1 MLTIKRIT
9 MRNFFSFGNAPQEL
23 EFQGRDISLVLGQ
36 NNDVVVEGGDSAGRR
51 NGVGKSA
58 IIQGLVFGL
67 YGKSVGNDIKIP
79 NLVNKTNT
87 KQCEVIVEFDKDGI
101 EYRIERGRSPTYFNF
116 LTIKDGNVI
125 EDDSRGEKKDT
136 QEELNEILGISQTLF
151 EHIVVLNA
159 NVDPFLSLSAQKQR
173 DMIEELLGITQLT
186 EKAELLKDMQK
197 DSKKTA
203 EQEKFKIDTLI
214 ASNERIQ
221 KSIENLQTQ
230 ANNFETTKH
239 NKIESLKLQLTE
251 FDFADK
257 FGFESLY
264 ASAKEMEEAIEH
276 NNKRSVLENRLNSLI
291 QKREQYDQQLQT
303 NKVLVLNK
311 INELKAIDISA
322 ELALH
327 EELDVWYQLE
337 GILQQ
342 NTSTKMFKSQSI
354 KQTELDLVRLN
365 DSLTKEYSKL
375 KTIEDSKCPMCEGEL
390 KNDHNHAVMVDKIK
404 TTIEE
409 LSSQILQGEY
419 NISVTTEEID
429 ELEIFEMPPK
439 PVTKYATLAEAKLHE
454 HMLAENTA
462 KYEAEDVNIYD
473 DELVS
478 TYTELEGMELKE
490 YDIVFST
497 NEVQQFEMKYKS
509 LKEQL
514 QREESNS
521 NPYFD
526 QIETLKTDSLQ
537 VVDYSLYNEME
548 KLSTHQ
554 DFLVKLLLNKDSYIR
569 KMIIEQNISFLNTR
583 LQFYIEQCDSEHSV
597 KFMNDLSVEITLNE
611 QLYDYKQLS
620 RGERTRVNIALS
632 LAFRDAYESLYQPIN
647 ILFCDEY
654 IDVGLDASGVNR
666 IWSIFSDFSVIQ
678 NKNVYVISHREELL
692 TKTDNILKIVKED
705 GFSSLEWS
713 SIDEIF

>member
-87 KQCEVIVEFDKDGI
+87 KQCEVVVEFEKDGQ

-125 EDDSRGEKKDT
+125 DDDSRGEKKDT
-136 QEELNEILGISQTLF
+136 QEELTEILGISQTLF

-159 NVDPFLSLSAQKQR
+159 NVDPFLSLSVQKQR

-230 ANNFETTKH
+230 ANNFESTKL
-239 NKIESLKLQLTE
+239 NKIESLKTQLLE
-251 FDFADK
+251 FDFVDK
-257 FGFESLY
+257 FGFEPLY
-264 ASAKEMEEAIEH
+264 TSAKDMEDAIEH
-276 NNKRSVLENRLNSLI
+276 NNKRSVLENRLNSLML
-291 QKREQYDQQLQT
+291 KREQYDQQLQE
-303 NKVLVLNK
+303 NKLAILNK
-311 INELKAIDISA
+311 INELKSIDISA

-327 EELDVWYQLE
+327 EELDVWNQLE
-337 GILQQ
+337 SILKT
-342 NTSTKMFKSQSI
+342 NTSTKMYKEQEI
-354 KQTELDLVRLN
+354 QRHKAELVRLN
-365 DSLTKEYSKL
+365 TSVQKETEKLT
-375 KTIEDSKCPMCEGEL
+375 TIESSKCPMCNSTL
-390 KNDHNHAVMVDKIK
+390 SDDHNHSDMVNKINETLNDLASK
-404 TTIEE
+404 
-409 LSSQILQGEY
+409 ILEVEY
-419 NISVTTEEID
+419 DISMAYESID
-429 ELEIFEMPPK
+429 ELEIFDMPPK
-439 PVTKYATLAEAKLHE
+439 PVTKYRTLAEAKLHE

-462 KYEAEDVNIYD
+462 KYESDEVNIYD
-473 DELVS
+473 EELIS

-490 YDIVFST
+490 YDVVFST
-497 NEVQQFEMKYKS
+497 NEVKQLEMKYKS
-509 LKEQL
+509 LVDQL
-514 QREESNS
+514 NREESTK

-537 VVDYSLYNEME
+537 VINYDLYNEME
-548 KLSTHQ
+548 KLATHQ
-554 DFLVKLLLNKDSYIR
+554 DFLVKLLLNKDSYVR
-569 KMIIEQNISFLNTR
+569 KRIIEQNITFLNNR
-583 LQFYIEQCDSEHSV
+583 LQFYIEQCDSEHYV
-597 KFMNDLSVEITLNE
+597 KFMNDLSVEITLND
-611 QLYDYKQLS
+611 QSYDYKQLS
-620 RGERTRVNIALS
+620 RGERTRVNVALS
-632 LAFRDAYESLYQPIN
+632 LAFRDTYESLYQGIN
-647 ILFCDEY
+647 LIMIDEM
-654 IDVGLDASGVNR
+654 IDVGLDPSGITR
-666 IWSIFSDFSVIQ
+666 MWTIFADLAVIQ
-678 NKNVYVISHREELL
+678 RKNVFVISHKEELL
-692 TKTDNILKIVKED
+692 SKTDNILKIVKED
-705 GFSSLEWS
+705 GFSTIEYSTL
-713 SIDEIF
+713 DDMF

>member
-1 MLTIKRIT
+1 

-36 NNDVVVEGGDSAGRR
+36 NNDVVVEGGDSTGRR

-87 KQCEVIVEFDKDGI
+87 KQCEVIVEFEKDGQ

-230 ANNFETTKH
+230 ANNFETTKL

-264 ASAKEMEEAIEH
+264 VSAKEMEEAIEH
-276 NNKRSVLENRLNSLI
+276 NNKRSVLENRLNSLM

-303 NKVLVLNK
+303 NKVLVLDK
-311 INELKAIDISA
+311 INELKAIDINA

-327 EELDVWYQLE
+327 EELEVWYQLE
-337 GILQQ
+337 GILKQ
-342 NTSTKMFKSQSI
+342 NTSTKMFKSQTI

-404 TTIEE
+404 TTIED
-409 LSSQILQGEY
+409 LSSQIIQGEY
-419 NISVTTEEID
+419 NISITTEEID
-429 ELEIFEMPPK
+429 ALEIFDMPPK
-439 PVTKYATLAEAKLHE
+439 PVTKYTTLAEAKLHE

-462 KYEAEDVNIYD
+462 KYEAEEVNIYD
-473 DELVS
+473 DELVT

-490 YDIVFST
+490 YDVVFST
-497 NEVQQFEMKYKS
+497 HEVQQLEMQYKS

-514 QREESNS
+514 QREESHA

-537 VVDYSLYNEME
+537 VVNYDLYNEME
-548 KLSTHQ
+548 KLATHQ

-597 KFMNDLSVEITLNE
+597 KFMNDLSVEITLND

-632 LAFRDAYESLYQPIN
+632 LAFRDTYESLYQTIN
-647 ILFCDEY
+647 IIYVDEVL
-654 IDVGLDASGVNR
+654 DQGLDSSGISR
-666 IWSIFSDFSVIQ
+666 IWTIFKDLSVIN
-678 NKNVYVISHREELL
+678 NKNIFIISHREELL
-692 TKTDNILKIVKED
+692 SKTDNILKIVKED

-713 SIDEIF
+713 SIDDIF

>member
-1 MLTIKRIT
+1 

-87 KQCEVIVEFDKDGI
+87 KQCEVIVEFEKDGQ

-221 KSIENLQTQ
+221 KSVENLQTQ
-230 ANNFETTKH
+230 ANTFESNKL
-239 NKIESLKLQLTE
+239 NKIESLKTQLTE

-264 ASAKEMEEAIEH
+264 VSAKEMEEAIEH
-276 NNKRSVLENRLNSLI
+276 NNKRSVLENRLNSLM

-311 INELKAIDISA
+311 INELKSIDISA

-337 GILQQ
+337 GILKQ
-342 NTSTKMFKSQSI
+342 NTSTKMFKEQTI
-354 KQTELDLVRLN
+354 KRSKAELERLN
-365 DSLTKEYSKL
+365 TSLQQESDKL
-375 KTIEDSKCPMCEGEL
+375 STIEDSKCPMCNSTL
-390 KNDHNHAVMVDKIK
+390 QDDHNHSDMVSKINE
-404 TTIEE
+404 T
-409 LSSQILQGEY
+409 LNDLASQILKVEY
-419 NISVTTEEID
+419 DISIAYEEMD
-429 ELEIFEMPPK
+429 ALEIFEMPPK
-439 PVTKYATLAEAKLHE
+439 PVTKYSTLAEAKLHE

-462 KYEAEDVNIYD
+462 KYEEEEVNIYD
-473 DELVS
+473 EELIS
-478 TYTELEGMELKE
+478 TYTELEGTELKE
-490 YDIVFST
+490 YDVVFST
-497 NEVQQFEMKYKS
+497 HEVQQLEMQYKS

-514 QREESNS
+514 QREESNV

-537 VVDYSLYNEME
+537 VVNYDLYNEME
-548 KLSTHQ
+548 KLATHQ
-554 DFLVKLLLNKDSYIR
+554 DFLVKLLLNKDSYVR
-569 KMIIEQNISFLNTR
+569 KRIIEQNITFLNSR
-583 LQFYIEQCDSEHSV
+583 LQFYIEQCDSEHFV
-597 KFMNDLSVEITLNE
+597 KFMNDLSVEITLND
-611 QLYDYKQLS
+611 QSYDYKQLS
-620 RGERTRVNIALS
+620 RGERTRVNVALS
-632 LAFRDAYESLYQPIN
+632 LAFRDTYESLYQGIN
-647 ILFCDEY
+647 LIMIDEM
-654 IDVGLDASGVNR
+654 IDVGLDPSGITR
-666 IWSIFSDFSVIQ
+666 MWTIFADLAVIQ
-678 NKNVYVISHREELL
+678 RKNVFVISHKEELL
-692 TKTDNILKIVKED
+692 SKTDNILKIVKED
-705 GFSSLEWS
+705 GFSTIEYSSL
-713 SIDEIF
+713 DDMF

>member
-1 MLTIKRIT
+1 

-87 KQCEVIVEFDKDGI
+87 KQCEVVVEFEKDGI

-230 ANNFETTKH
+230 ANNFEATKLS
-239 NKIESLKLQLTE
+239 KIESLKTQLTE

-257 FGFESLY
+257 FGFEPLY
-264 ASAKEMEEAIEH
+264 VSAKEMEEAIEH
-276 NNKRSVLENRLNSLI
+276 NNKRSVLENRLNSLM

-337 GILQQ
+337 GILKQ

-404 TTIEE
+404 TTIED
-409 LSSQILQGEY
+409 LSSQIIQGEY
-419 NISVTTEEID
+419 NISITTEEID
-429 ELEIFEMPPK
+429 DLEIFELPPK
-439 PVTKYATLAEAKLHE
+439 PVTKYSTLAEAKLHE

-462 KYEAEDVNIYD
+462 KYEAEEVNIYD

-490 YDIVFST
+490 YDVVFST
-497 NEVQQFEMKYKS
+497 HEVQQLEMKYKS

-514 QREESNS
+514 QREENNA

-537 VVDYSLYNEME
+537 VVNYDLYNEME
-548 KLSTHQ
+548 KLATHQ
-554 DFLVKLLLNKDSYIR
+554 DFLVKLLLNKDSYVR
-569 KMIIEQNISFLNTR
+569 KRIIEQNITFLNSR
-583 LQFYIEQCDSEHSV
+583 LQFYIEQCDSEHFV
-597 KFMNDLSVEITLNE
+597 KFMNDLSVEITLND
-611 QLYDYKQLS
+611 QSYDYKQLS
-620 RGERTRVNIALS
+620 RGERTRVNVALS
-632 LAFRDAYESLYQPIN
+632 LAFRDTYESLYQAIN
-647 ILFCDEY
+647 LIMIDEM
-654 IDVGLDASGVNR
+654 IDVGLDPSGITR
-666 IWSIFSDFSVIQ
+666 MWTIFADLAVIQ
-678 NKNVYVISHREELL
+678 RKNVFVISHKEELL
-692 TKTDNILKIVKED
+692 SKTDNILKIVKED
-705 GFSSLEWS
+705 GFSTIEYSSL
-713 SIDEIF
+713 DDMF

>member
-36 NNDVVVEGGDSAGRR
+36 NNDVVVEGGDSTGRR

-87 KQCEVIVEFDKDGI
+87 KQCEVIVEFEKDGT

-230 ANNFETTKH
+230 ANNFESAKL
-239 NKIESLKLQLTE
+239 NKIIELQSKLSEFSLTE
-251 FDFADK
+251 QY
-257 FGFESLY
+257 GFEPFY
-264 ASAKEMEEAIEH
+264 INAKEMEDAIEH
-276 NNKRSVLENRLNSLI
+276 NNKRSVLENRLNSVM

-327 EELDVWYQLE
+327 EELDVWNQLDS
-337 GILQQ
+337 ILKT
-342 NTSTKMFKSQSI
+342 NTSTKMFKEQNI
-354 KQTELDLVRLN
+354 RQNKKELERLAT
-365 DSLTKEYSKL
+365 SVKKEEDKL
-375 KTIEDSKCPMCEGEL
+375 ATVEDSKCPMCNSTLE
-390 KNDHNHAVMVDKIK
+390 NDHNHSDMVSKI
-404 TTIEE
+404 TETLEE
-409 LSSQILQGEY
+409 LKSQIVKVEY
-419 NISVTTEEID
+419 SISITLEEID
-429 ELEIFEMPPK
+429 ELEIFDMPPK

-462 KYEAEDVNIYD
+462 KYESDEVNIYD
-473 DELVS
+473 DELVA

-490 YDIVFST
+490 YEVVLST
-497 NEVQQFEMKYKS
+497 SEVQQLEMTYKS
-509 LKEQL
+509 LKQQL
-514 QREESNS
+514 QREESVD
-521 NPYFD
+521 NPYFP
-526 QIETLKTDSLQ
+526 QIETMKNDSLQ
-537 VVDYSLYNEME
+537 PISYDLYNEME
-548 KLSTHQ
+548 KLATHQ
-554 DFLVKLLLNKDSYIR
+554 DFLVKLLLNKDSYVR
-569 KMIIEQNISFLNTR
+569 KRIIEQNITFLNSR
-583 LQFYIEQCDSEHSV
+583 LQFYIEQCDSEHFV
-597 KFMNDLSVEITLNE
+597 KFMNDLSVEITLND

-632 LAFRDAYESLYQPIN
+632 LAFRDTYESLYQTIN
-647 ILFCDEY
+647 IIYVDEVL
-654 IDVGLDASGVNR
+654 DQGLDSSGISR
-666 IWSIFSDFSVIQ
+666 IWTIFKDLSVIN
-678 NKNVYVISHREELL
+678 NKNVFVISHREELL
-692 TKTDNILKIVKED
+692 SKTENILKIVKED
-705 GFSSLEWS
+705 GFSSLEWT
-713 SIDEIF
+713 SIDEIY

>member
-1 MLTIKRIT
+1 

-87 KQCEVIVEFDKDGI
+87 KQCEVIVEFEKDGQ

-125 EDDSRGEKKDT
+125 DDDSRGEKKDT

-230 ANNFETTKH
+230 ANTFESNKL
-239 NKIESLKLQLTE
+239 NKIESLKTQLTE

-264 ASAKEMEEAIEH
+264 DSAKEMEEAIEH
-276 NNKRSVLENRLNSLI
+276 NNKRSVLENRLNSLM

-337 GILQQ
+337 GILKQ
-342 NTSTKMFKSQSI
+342 NTSTKVFKTQTI
-354 KQTELDLVRLN
+354 KQTESELVRLN
-365 DSLTKEYSKL
+365 DSLTKEYNKL
-375 KTIEDSKCPMCEGEL
+375 KTIEDSKCPMCDGEL
-390 KNDHNHAVMVDKIK
+390 KNDHNHSEMIVKIK
-404 TTIEE
+404 DTIED
-409 LSSQILQGEY
+409 LSSQILQAEY
-419 NISVTTEEID
+419 NISVITEEID
-429 ELEIFEMPPK
+429 DLEIFEMPPK
-439 PVTKYATLAEAKLHE
+439 PVTKYSTLAEAKLHE

-462 KYEAEDVNIYD
+462 KYEAEEVNIYD
-473 DELVS
+473 EELIS
-478 TYTELEGMELKE
+478 TYTELEGTELKE
-490 YDIVFST
+490 YDVVFST
-497 NEVQQFEMKYKS
+497 HEVQQLEMKYKS

-514 QREESNS
+514 QREESNA

-548 KLSTHQ
+548 KLATHQ
-554 DFLVKLLLNKDSYIR
+554 DFLVKLLLNKDSYVR
-569 KMIIEQNISFLNTR
+569 KRIIEQNITFLNSR
-583 LQFYIEQCDSEHSV
+583 LQFYIEQCDSEHFV
-597 KFMNDLSVEITLNE
+597 KFMNDLSVEITLND
-611 QLYDYKQLS
+611 QSYDYKQLS
-620 RGERTRVNIALS
+620 RGERTRVNVALS
-632 LAFRDAYESLYQPIN
+632 LAFRDTYESLYQGIN
-647 ILFCDEY
+647 LIMIDEM
-654 IDVGLDASGVNR
+654 IDVGLDPSGITR
-666 IWSIFSDFSVIQ
+666 MWTIFADLAVIQ
-678 NKNVYVISHREELL
+678 RKNVFVISHKEELL
-692 TKTDNILKIVKED
+692 SKTDNILKIVKED
-705 GFSSLEWS
+705 GFSTIEYSSL
-713 SIDEIF
+713 DDMF

>member
-1 MLTIKRIT
+1 

-36 NNDVVVEGGDSAGRR
+36 NNDVVVEGGDSTGRR

-87 KQCEVIVEFDKDGI
+87 KQCEVIVEFEKDGQ

-230 ANNFETTKH
+230 ANNFETTKL

-264 ASAKEMEEAIEH
+264 VSAKEMEEAIEH
-276 NNKRSVLENRLNSLI
+276 NNKRSVLENRLNSLM

-303 NKVLVLNK
+303 NKVLVLDK
-311 INELKAIDISA
+311 INELKAIDINA

-327 EELDVWYQLE
+327 EELEVWYQLE
-337 GILQQ
+337 GILKQ
-342 NTSTKMFKSQSI
+342 NTSTKMFKSQTI

-404 TTIEE
+404 TTIED
-409 LSSQILQGEY
+409 LSSQIIQGEY
-419 NISVTTEEID
+419 NISITTEEID
-429 ELEIFEMPPK
+429 ALEIFDMPPK
-439 PVTKYATLAEAKLHE
+439 PVTKYTTLAEAKLHE

-462 KYEAEDVNIYD
+462 KYEAEEVNIYD
-473 DELVS
+473 DELVT

-490 YDIVFST
+490 YDVVFST
-497 NEVQQFEMKYKS
+497 HEVQQLEMQYKS

-514 QREESNS
+514 QREESHA

-537 VVDYSLYNEME
+537 VVNYDLYNEME
-548 KLSTHQ
+548 KLATHQ

-597 KFMNDLSVEITLNE
+597 KFMNDLSVEITLND

-632 LAFRDAYESLYQPIN
+632 LAFRDTYESLYQAIN
-647 ILFCDEY
+647 IIYVDEVL
-654 IDVGLDASGVNR
+654 DQGLDSSGISR
-666 IWSIFSDFSVIQ
+666 IWTIFKDLSVIN
-678 NKNVYVISHREELL
+678 NKNIFIISHREELL
-692 TKTDNILKIVKED
+692 SKTDNILKIVKED

-713 SIDEIF
+713 SIDDIF

>member
-1 MLTIKRIT
+1 

-87 KQCEVIVEFDKDGI
+87 KQCEVIVEFEKDGQ

-125 EDDSRGEKKDT
+125 DDDSRGEKKDT

-230 ANNFETTKH
+230 ANNFESNKL
-239 NKIESLKLQLTE
+239 NKIEYLKTQLAE

-264 ASAKEMEEAIEH
+264 DSAKEMEEAIEH
-276 NNKRSVLENRLNSLI
+276 NNKRSVLENRLNSLM

-337 GILQQ
+337 GILKQ
-342 NTSTKMFKSQSI
+342 NTSTKVFKTQTI
-354 KQTELDLVRLN
+354 KQTESELVRLN
-365 DSLTKEYSKL
+365 DSLTKEYNKL
-375 KTIEDSKCPMCEGEL
+375 KTIEDSKCPMCDGEL
-390 KNDHNHAVMVDKIK
+390 KNDHNHSEMIVKIK
-404 TTIEE
+404 DTIED
-409 LSSQILQGEY
+409 LSSQILQAEY
-419 NISVTTEEID
+419 NISVITEEID
-429 ELEIFEMPPK
+429 DLEIFEMPPK
-439 PVTKYATLAEAKLHE
+439 PVTKYSTLAEAKLHE

-462 KYEAEDVNIYD
+462 KYEAEEVNIYD
-473 DELVS
+473 EELIS
-478 TYTELEGMELKE
+478 TYTELEGTELKE
-490 YDIVFST
+490 YDVVFST
-497 NEVQQFEMKYKS
+497 HEVQQLEMKYKS

-514 QREESNS
+514 QREESNA

-548 KLSTHQ
+548 KLATHQ
-554 DFLVKLLLNKDSYIR
+554 DFLVKLLLNKDSYVR
-569 KMIIEQNISFLNTR
+569 KRIIEQNITFLNSR
-583 LQFYIEQCDSEHSV
+583 LQFYIEQCDSEHFV
-597 KFMNDLSVEITLNE
+597 KFMNDLSVEITLND
-611 QLYDYKQLS
+611 QSYDYKQLS
-620 RGERTRVNIALS
+620 RGERTRVNVALS
-632 LAFRDAYESLYQPIN
+632 LAFRDTYESLYQGIN
-647 ILFCDEY
+647 LIMIDEM
-654 IDVGLDASGVNR
+654 IDVGLDPSGITR
-666 IWSIFSDFSVIQ
+666 MWTIFADLAVIQ
-678 NKNVYVISHREELL
+678 RKNVFVISHKEELL
-692 TKTDNILKIVKED
+692 SKTDNILKIVKED
-705 GFSSLEWS
+705 GFSTIEYSSL
-713 SIDEIF
+713 DDMF